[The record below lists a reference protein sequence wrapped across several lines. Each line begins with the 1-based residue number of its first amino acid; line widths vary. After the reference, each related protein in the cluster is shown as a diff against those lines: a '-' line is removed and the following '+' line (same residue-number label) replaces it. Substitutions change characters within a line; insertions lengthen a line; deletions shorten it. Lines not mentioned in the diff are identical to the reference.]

1 MFPVQRDLTGLG
13 EVVSGT
19 GRDDAKRGI
28 FFRPQYAVSCL
39 VNAAV
44 PTRDDDARNARINL
58 AQHLGFNIASRSAAM
73 NLKVDSLLFEQFNY
87 PFLAPACAT
96 APGSWVQKQAYRVC
110 GHLPMLQCRRLFS
123 QNGYAE
129 MLELGVKFLI
139 SYFIGS
145 LMGAMI
151 MGKLRGGVDIRTMG
165 SGNAGGTNALRTQGI
180 FFALG
185 VVIIDIGKGVI
196 GAGVVPELTIPFV
209 PNDPMISR
217 TWLAVCC
224 SAAAVLGHVWPIYHG
239 FKGGK
244 GAGTFVGTLV
254 ILGPGLIIG
263 VLLVWAWV
271 LVLSG
276 FVGLATMS
284 AATALPIYLGLA
296 VLPDNQPIFIYTT
309 VMAMFII
316 FWHRSN
322 IQRMRDGTEHR
333 NSRVMIFRRKKTG
346 PSDDQS

>member
-1 MFPVQRDLTGLG
+1 
-13 EVVSGT
+13 
-19 GRDDAKRGI
+19 
-28 FFRPQYAVSCL
+28 
-39 VNAAV
+39 
-44 PTRDDDARNARINL
+44 
-58 AQHLGFNIASRSAAM
+58 
-73 NLKVDSLLFEQFNY
+73 
-87 PFLAPACAT
+87 
-96 APGSWVQKQAYRVC
+96 
-110 GHLPMLQCRRLFS
+110 MLQCRRLFS

-165 SGNAGGTNALRTQGI
+165 SGNAGGTNALRTQGV

-196 GAGVVPELTIPFV
+196 GAGVVPELNIPLV
-209 PNDPMISR
+209 PDDPMISR